1 MKNTLESKL
10 NHLLFPK
17 SQSRKIVNDIHED
30 LCEATS
36 EVEYNKRTVEIKFS
50 WIKKENRFAKNSPP
64 YQYISYFEKFK
75 QEQTKYKLKKFA
87 NEKAGRKGT
96 YWHKTVKRSNYLA
109 KDETQSHLRDCTSTD
124 LIEVRKCWKTRI

>member
-1 MKNTLESKL
+1 MKKTLESKL

-17 SQSRKIVNDIHED
+17 SHSRKIVNDIPED

-36 EVEYNKRTVEIKFS
+36 EVEYNKRTEEMKDS
-50 WIKKENRFAKNSPP
+50 WIKKENRFTKNSPA

-75 QEQTKYKLKKFA
+75 QEQTKYKLTKFA
-87 NEKAGRKGT
+87 KEKAGRKGT
-96 YWHKTVKRSNYLA
+96 YWHNTVKRSTYMA

-124 LIEVRKCWKTRI
+124 LI